1 MRLSGRGVHYAG
13 GVAHDGEVIIGL
25 LGPVSVIAAPH
36 PDSDSDG
43 PQATPVPGLR
53 AKRLLTSLALA
64 DGRTRSAER
73 LIDDVWGDDA
83 PRSPTSA
90 LHTQISRLRQLLGAD
105 HLQGSGS
112 GYRLVGCRTD
122 LDVVTEM
129 ITSTDDAE
137 RAAIWWRGT
146 PGDDLGTEEPG
157 GLIDELTA
165 RARQVA
171 DRLDRSRYTAA
182 MAAGDDVTA
191 RSIAEKRCLA
201 DPLDESAHL
210 DLIRALAA
218 AGRVA
223 DAIAVYT
230 GLRRRLSAELG
241 VDPGAQISALHTQLL
256 SGTDTSAPAPAPA
269 SAETPRTVR
278 RGRGTGLLADTT
290 ELIGRDGDV
299 DAIVSAIETSR
310 VVTIQGPGGV
320 GKTRV
325 ANRVGHHLVDA
336 GASVFYVPLAPIR
349 ADDDVVPAI
358 AAALGVG
365 ESDLSGNRPR
375 MTVGDLHDRLLDAV
389 RGRDAVLI
397 LDNCEQVIDRCAQVV
412 ADLLAA
418 DDHIRILV
426 TSRSPLMLASE
437 RIHLLPT
444 LDARQ
449 TGPAVQLFV
458 TRARAVRP
466 DALLPPDRVAALC
479 RHLDGLPLAIELAAA
494 RIRTM
499 TVEEIADR
507 LVERF
512 ALLRGADR
520 SAPDRHR
527 TLYAV
532 IDWSWE
538 LLDED
543 ARIALCRLCRFPG
556 GFTTDAGATVLGYS
570 GFRLDDTLAALVNQS
585 LLEVTESGGRVRYRM
600 LETVREFG
608 EGKLGATPEGSE
620 EVDQRMWRWARE
632 FCVDAAARYDEG
644 IDDVLLGAVA
654 ADAENLVWVLR
665 SCLDRLSA
673 GEPSLHSGAP
683 TDTFLTVIRVF
694 PVLAGLWMARGLHA
708 EVLNWGTRILAVA
721 PTPPRTVAD
730 DVRRDWEASLLA
742 ALAHQVMRRDLR
754 ALAKGRYHLRLL
766 HRPDHAYD
774 EQTDLIA
781 ACALSRTALEAMR
794 HIVRGTR
801 AAEERVATAAMA
813 ARMNIRENM
822 GDLEG
827 ALRDGATLQK
837 RAEANGDTWMSA
849 MVEISVGSVLGQQML
864 WRDAVGHYRR
874 GIVEL
879 VRLGAY
885 EDEMQTR
892 TYLVVTLIALGEMDS
907 AATELEVV
915 SDGWTPDQPDP
926 QGSPEI
932 GAALMLAHAEFRFAK
947 GDTEVAGD
955 LYRRAGELVRREHP
969 LGGQDPGALMMVSVA
984 VIGLMRAG
992 LTELA
997 RGYLPILGDG
1007 VAATFSA
1014 LGWHDSPQAGA
1025 MALAAGY
1032 VLSAD
1037 PQTRGDGARLMVLS
1051 QRLRARRDYPG
1062 FVYTVEHMQ
1071 ELSGLT
1077 DEEWQ
1082 AHTGPVADLPRRQA
1096 AARLQAILASRRADG
1111 AQALR
1116 I

>member
-1 MRLSGRGVHYAG
+1 M
-13 GVAHDGEVIIGL
+13 AHDGEVIIGL

-210 DLIRALAA
+210 DLMRALAA

-365 ESDLSGNRPR
+365 ESDLSRNRPR

>member
-1 MRLSGRGVHYAG
+1 M
-13 GVAHDGEVIIGL
+13 AHDGEVIIGL